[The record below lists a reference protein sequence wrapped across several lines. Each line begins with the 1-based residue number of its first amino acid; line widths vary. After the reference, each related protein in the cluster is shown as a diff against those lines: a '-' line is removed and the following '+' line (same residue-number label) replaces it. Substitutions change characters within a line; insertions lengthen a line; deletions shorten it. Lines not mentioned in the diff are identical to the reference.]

1 MSQSASE
8 HAVHF
13 VTPPLRSGR
22 PYENPALP
30 ELPNLWSL
38 DHPDTA
44 PIPDEAAC
52 RALWTRYAMFSHIE
66 RHSECV
72 AGMAEAL
79 ARRAVETGATRH
91 PELVALSLAAGLLH
105 DIGKALDHEMEGSH
119 IALGVEFARK
129 YKESE
134 AVVHAIEAHHGDVE
148 CKTVVACLVQAADA
162 VSASRPG
169 ARRENV
175 ENYIKRL
182 QQLEEISCSF
192 EGVERAYAI
201 QAGREVRV
209 MVKPEVVSDSRMPFV
224 AHEIAKKIESE
235 MEYPGQIKVNII
247 RESRASDVAK

>member
-91 PELVALSLAAGLLH
+91 PELVALSLGASWVVDSTGNHKVAQAVYHHVEWPWPLPEDLVHPVFFVIYADKRARHDEMVSLDERYEDLLVRYGKSEHSRAAIHRGWEHSKTIERVLSAQLEFPLH
-105 DIGKALDHEMEGSH
+105 
-119 IALGVEFARK
+119 
-129 YKESE
+129 ES
-134 AVVHAIEAHHGDVE
+134 
-148 CKTVVACLVQAADA
+148 TVVGGRLV
-162 VSASRPG
+162 
-169 ARRENV
+169 
-175 ENYIKRL
+175 
-182 QQLEEISCSF
+182 
-192 EGVERAYAI
+192 
-201 QAGREVRV
+201 
-209 MVKPEVVSDSRMPFV
+209 
-224 AHEIAKKIESE
+224 
-235 MEYPGQIKVNII
+235 
-247 RESRASDVAK
+247 SRA

>member
-79 ARRAVETGATRH
+79 ARRA
-91 PELVALSLAAGLLH
+91 
-105 DIGKALDHEMEGSH
+105 
-119 IALGVEFARK
+119 
-129 YKESE
+129 
-134 AVVHAIEAHHGDVE
+134 
-148 CKTVVACLVQAADA
+148 
-162 VSASRPG
+162 
-169 ARRENV
+169 
-175 ENYIKRL
+175 
-182 QQLEEISCSF
+182 
-192 EGVERAYAI
+192 
-201 QAGREVRV
+201 
-209 MVKPEVVSDSRMPFV
+209 
-224 AHEIAKKIESE
+224 
-235 MEYPGQIKVNII
+235 
-247 RESRASDVAK
+247 